1 MIIMIVMIMV
11 KPIEDGKSFDVNV
24 NTVTNDAIFP
34 IESPCLI
41 SSTIIMIMIMM
52 IIIMIFISIL
62 ILLVVLVLLVLVLAL
77 VLS

>member
-1 MIIMIVMIMV
+1 MIIWIMIIMMIMIMI

-41 SSTIIMIMIMM
+41 SSTIIMIMM
-52 IIIMIFISIL
+52 IIIMIVISIL
-62 ILLVVLVLLVLVLAL
+62 IILEVLVLVL
-77 VLS
+77 S

>member
-1 MIIMIVMIMV
+1 MIIMIIMMIMI

-52 IIIMIFISIL
+52 IIVMIVISIL
-62 ILLVVLVLLVLVLAL
+62 IILVVLVL